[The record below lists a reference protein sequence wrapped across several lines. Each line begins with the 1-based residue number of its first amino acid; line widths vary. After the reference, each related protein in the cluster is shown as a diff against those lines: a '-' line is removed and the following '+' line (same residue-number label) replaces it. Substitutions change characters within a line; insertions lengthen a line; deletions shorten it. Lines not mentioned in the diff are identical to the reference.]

1 MRRLNDFLFR
11 LKALLAPG
19 KMERELDEEMVFH
32 LEMETRKNV
41 RAGMSEEEA
50 RRKARRDFGGLAR
63 QKERARESWGVT
75 LARDLVADTRLVFR
89 QFRRNPGFAAAAL
102 VTLALGI
109 GANAAIFSIADQAL
123 LRQPPVVEPDRLA
136 AVYTTCRRGFERC
149 SSSYPDYED
158 YRDFSRSF
166 ASMAGYSSVPLNV
179 GDETGAR
186 LATGQVVTGN
196 YFTLLGLRPHL
207 GRLIQPADDARGA
220 AASVAV
226 LRFDF
231 WKDAFGADPAVVGR
245 TLLLNGSPF
254 TVVGVAPERFR
265 GLDLNFQTDVWI
277 PLFAG
282 PALGD
287 AAGAVSSAAVFDD
300 RGNRWIGTLIGRL
313 APDATLALARSEM
326 GALARRLGEAYPD
339 ERAAVGGVRGITVDP
354 AGGYILPV
362 ASDTELKRFIWL
374 LLGVVAF
381 TLLLASANVAN
392 LLLGRATARQRE
404 IGIRLAVGAG
414 RGRLIR
420 QLLTESL
427 MLGLLGGAVGLAVA
441 RVMLELLGAFDLPG
455 GVSIGAL
462 GVGLDGRVLLFALA
476 LSLATAM
483 VFGVVPALQATRR
496 DLVSSIKGESSERP
510 GGSQQRTR
518 KALVAVQVALC
529 LTLLVGSALFIRTL
543 RNSLSAD
550 LGFRPRGVA
559 VARFNPGLLRYG
571 PEQTVSLVNE
581 LLERTRGLPGV
592 SDASVSTLVPFQ
604 GGGFRGAF
612 AEIAGYQPGPEEEIR
627 FDYVLVEP
635 GYFRALGIPLLD
647 GRAIED
653 GDAEGARP
661 VAVINR
667 HATERYWPDRSAVGG
682 SLTLAGRIDLDVVGV
697 VDDPAWQRIGEE
709 STPFL
714 FVPLAQYP
722 GMASGGFLTLVART
736 SGDAESL
743 LPLLREEFRAVEPEL
758 SLTTLSTMED
768 QLGAALMPQ
777 RMGTTLLTL
786 FGALAL
792 VLAAVGI
799 YGVVGYTVARQA
811 REIGIRIAVGASRM
825 AIVRGV
831 VRGMALPVLL
841 GLALGSIAALVLG
854 RTVESF
860 MFGVDPQD
868 PVTFGVLAA
877 VLLAVALAATL
888 LPARRA
894 AKMDPMRVLSTE

>member
-11 LKALLAPG
+11 LRALFAPG
-19 KMERELDEEMVFH
+19 KMERELDEEMAFH
-32 LEMETRKNV
+32 VEMETRKNV
-41 RAGMSEEEA
+41 RAGMSEEDA
-50 RRKARRDFGGLAR
+50 RRQARRDFGGVTR

-75 LARDLVADTRLVFR
+75 AARDLLADVRLVFR
-89 QFRRNPGFAAAAL
+89 QFRRNPAFAAAAL

-123 LRQPPVVEPDRLA
+123 LRRPPVAEPDRLA
-136 AVYTTCRRGFERC
+136 AVYTTCRRGSTRC

-158 YRDFSRSF
+158 YRDLSRSF
-166 ASMAGYSSVPLNV
+166 THMAGYSSVPLNV
-179 GDETGAR
+179 GDETVAR
-186 LATGQVVTGN
+186 LAAGQVVTGN
-196 YFTLLGLRPHL
+196 YFTLLGVRPHL

-220 AASVAV
+220 AARVAV
-226 LRFDF
+226 LSFDF
-231 WKDAFGADPAVVGR
+231 WKDAFGADPGLIGR
-245 TLLLNGSPF
+245 TIRLNGSPF
-254 TVVGVAPERFR
+254 TVVGVTPERFR
-265 GLDLNFQTDVWI
+265 GLDLNFQADVWI
-277 PLFAG
+277 PMFAG

-287 AAGAVSSAAVFDD
+287 AAGAVSSADVFDA
-300 RGNRWIGTLIGRL
+300 RGNRWIGTLVGRL

-326 GALARRLGEAYPD
+326 EALARRLGDAYRD

-354 AGGYILPV
+354 VGGYILPV
-362 ASDTELKRFIWL
+362 ASAAELKRFIWL
-374 LLGVVAF
+374 LLGVVAV
-381 TLLLASANVAN
+381 TLLLAAANVAN

-420 QLLTESL
+420 QLLTESVV
-427 MLGLLGGAVGLAVA
+427 LGLLGGAAGLAVA
-441 RVMLELLGAFDLPG
+441 KVMLDLLGAFELPG

-462 GVGLDGRVLLFALA
+462 GVGLDARVLLFALA
-476 LSLATAM
+476 LTLATAM
-483 VFGVVPALQATRR
+483 IFGVVPALQATRR

-510 GGSQQRTR
+510 AGSQQRTR
-518 KALVAVQVALC
+518 KALIAVQVALC
-529 LTLLVGSALFIRTL
+529 LILLVGSGLFIRTL
-543 RNSLSAD
+543 HNSLSAE
-550 LGFRPRGVA
+550 LGFRPQGAA
-559 VARFNPGLLRYG
+559 VARFNLGLLRYG
-571 PEQTVSLVNE
+571 PEQTVAFVNE
-581 LLERTRGLPGV
+581 LLERTRGMPGV

-604 GGGFRGAF
+604 GGGFRGSF
-612 AEIAGYQPGPEEEIR
+612 AEIAGYQPAQEEEIR

-635 GYFRALGIPLLD
+635 GYFHALGIPLLD

-653 GDAEGARP
+653 KDVEGSRR

-667 HATERYWPDRSAVGG
+667 HAAEKYWPDRDAVGG
-682 SLTLAGRIDLDVVGV
+682 SMALAQQIDVEVVGV
-697 VDDPAWQRIGEE
+697 VDDPVWQRIAEE
-709 STPFL
+709 PTPFMFL
-714 FVPLAQYP
+714 PLAQYP

-736 SGDAESL
+736 PGDAEAL
-743 LPLLREEFRAVEPEL
+743 LALLREQFRGVEPEL
-758 SLTTLSTMED
+758 SLTTLRTMEE

-777 RMGTTLLTL
+777 RMGTMLLTL

-841 GLALGSIAALVLG
+841 GLGVGTVAALALG

-860 MFGVDPQD
+860 MFRVDPQD
-868 PVTFGVLAA
+868 PLIFGAIAA

-894 AKMDPMRVLSTE
+894 AKLDPMRVLTIE